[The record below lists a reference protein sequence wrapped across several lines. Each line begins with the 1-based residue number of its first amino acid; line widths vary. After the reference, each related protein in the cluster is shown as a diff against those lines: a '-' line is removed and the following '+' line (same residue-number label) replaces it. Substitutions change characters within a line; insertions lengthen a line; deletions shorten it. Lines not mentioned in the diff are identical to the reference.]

1 MRTSSLAAL
10 LLFALTASASAQTRL
25 FVSGDAFADH
35 KRFSGNSTES
45 TLDVTSAGGGG
56 GVGAQI
62 SDRWDVRGEVGVGST
77 TTITQPLL
85 PTVTAFQAR
94 TRNRITAY
102 SALVGFSPTATS
114 AVRFTVLGGI
124 SFLHV
129 KTDIDSIPSGL
140 LVVPHTNIDN
150 VAAPTLGAEVAIM
163 LGSHVA
169 VVPAL
174 RAHAFTL
181 RTGDTKGFDIRPG
194 VAVRWLQ

>member
-1 MRTSSLAAL
+1 MRTRSLTAL
-10 LLFALTASASAQTRL
+10 LFLALTGSASAQTRI
-25 FVSGDAFADH
+25 FVTGDVFADH

-45 TLDVTSAGGGG
+45 TLNVTRAGGGG

-77 TTITQPLL
+77 TTVMQPLL
-85 PTVTAFQAR
+85 PTITAFQSR
-94 TRNRITAY
+94 TRNRVTAY
-102 SALVGFSPTATS
+102 SGLVGFSPAATS

-129 KTDIDSIPSGL
+129 KTDVDSIPAGL

-150 VAAPTLGAEVAIM
+150 VASPTLGVEVPIM

-174 RAHAFTL
+174 RVHAFVL
-181 RTGDTKGFDIRPG
+181 RTDDTNGFAIRPG
-194 VAVRWLQ
+194 VAVRWIR